1 MIVTQNFA
9 SKKEVISFIT
19 FKKKNIKENN
29 NNNKSQNPPF
39 SLQENKIGL

>member
-9 SKKEVISFIT
+9 SKKEVISWHL
-19 FKKKNIKENN
+19 KKKNIKENN

>member
-9 SKKEVISFIT
+9 SKKEVISWHL
-19 FKKKNIKENN
+19 KKNIKEN